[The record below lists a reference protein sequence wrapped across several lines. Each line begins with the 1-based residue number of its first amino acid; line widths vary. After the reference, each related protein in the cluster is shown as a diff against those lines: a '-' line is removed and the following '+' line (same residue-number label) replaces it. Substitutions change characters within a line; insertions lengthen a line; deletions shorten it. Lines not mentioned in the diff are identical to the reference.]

1 MSLLDKSAQNFE
13 IARIASEKK
22 YFDVAVSR
30 LYYSSYQKIIYYK
43 NDKMVDGNSQ
53 FEMYKQE
60 HGNDTETEKY
70 GSHDW
75 NIAFFE
81 EKNKT
86 LGLDGYESI
95 ISFLKDMK
103 ISRNTADYKKKRVC
117 IESDE
122 YEKLENKTKLINAM
136 IDKIIGD

>member
-1 MSLLDKSAQNFE
+1 MIQKQKS
-13 IARIASEKK
+13 
-22 YFDVAVSR
+22 
-30 LYYSSYQKIIYYK
+30 
-43 NDKMVDGNSQ
+43 
-53 FEMYKQE
+53 
-60 HGNDTETEKY
+60 TEVMI
-70 GSHDW
+70 G
-75 NIAFFE
+75 IQLFFE

-136 IDKIIGD
+136 IDKIIGDQYFTKKEEITWKI

>member
-1 MSLLDKSAQNFE
+1 MSLLDKSVQNFE
-13 IARIASEKK
+13 IAQIAAEKK

-60 HGNDTETEKY
+60 HENDTETEKY

-103 ISRNTADYKKKRVC
+103 ISRNTADYKKNRVC
-117 IESDE
+117 IESD
-122 YEKLENKTKLINAM
+122 
-136 IDKIIGD
+136 

>member
-13 IARIASEKK
+13 IAQIASEKK

-43 NDKMVDGNSQ
+43 NDKLPDGNSQ
-53 FEMYKQE
+53 FEKFKQE
-60 HGNDTETEKY
+60 HENDTETEKY

-81 EKNKT
+81 EKNKM
-86 LGLDGYESI
+86 LGLDDYESI

-103 ISRNTADYKKKRVC
+103 MSRNTADYKRRRIC

-122 YEKLENKTKLINAM
+122 YKKFENKTKLINAM
-136 IDKIIGD
+136 LDKIIEN

>member
-86 LGLDGYESI
+86 LGLDGYEKRKEFVSNPMN
-95 ISFLKDMK
+95 MK
-103 ISRNTADYKKKRVC
+103 NW
-117 IESDE
+117 
-122 YEKLENKTKLINAM
+122 KTKQNL
-136 IDKIIGD
+136 